1 FVEDLQPVGRGEVES
16 EAALAT
22 VGVLQQDMDVFGHK
36 GSTARGEAAHGV
48 APLDVLDLD
57 DIGAPI
63 GEERRR
69 RRHEGVV
76 GHLEDSDALQDRGHD
91 GENTIR
97 EYGYDHSSM
106 TDEAVLLTDRVDAV
120 LVLTLNRPEA
130 RNALSPA
137 LINALSDS
145 LKAAADDG
153 TVRAVVI
160 TGAGEKAFCAGMD
173 LRAFAEARD
182 AGNADMGSFDT
193 LTWFHKGGFPKPVV
207 AAVNGPAVAGGFE
220 LVLSCD
226 LVVAADHATFG
237 LAEVKRALFPA
248 GGGTTLSAR
257 IPLAVA
263 MEMGLTGDAVDAA
276 RAQAVGL
283 VNRVVPANQ
292 LVDVAVE

>member
-1 FVEDLQPVGRGEVES
+1 
-16 EAALAT
+16 
-22 VGVLQQDMDVFGHK
+22 
-36 GSTARGEAAHGV
+36 
-48 APLDVLDLD
+48 
-57 DIGAPI
+57 
-63 GEERRR
+63 
-69 RRHEGVV
+69 
-76 GHLEDSDALQDRGHD
+76 
-91 GENTIR
+91 
-97 EYGYDHSSM
+97 M
-106 TDEAVLLTDRVDAV
+106 TGEAVLRTDRVDAV

-145 LKAAADDG
+145 LEGAADDDG
-153 TVRAVVI
+153 VRAVVI

-182 AGNADMGSFDT
+182 SGNADMGSFDA
-193 LTWFHKGGFPKPVV
+193 LSWFHKGGFAKPVV

-237 LAEVKRALFPA
+237 LSEVKRALFPA

-263 MEMGLTGDAVDAA
+263 MELGLTGDAVDAT

-283 VNRVVPANQ
+283 VNRVVPAAQLMDAAVQLASTIAANGPLAVQ
-292 LVDVAVE
+292 VTKRLMREAALVDPQRGWPSAEDIALVFTSDDAAEGAKAFVEKRPARWKGR